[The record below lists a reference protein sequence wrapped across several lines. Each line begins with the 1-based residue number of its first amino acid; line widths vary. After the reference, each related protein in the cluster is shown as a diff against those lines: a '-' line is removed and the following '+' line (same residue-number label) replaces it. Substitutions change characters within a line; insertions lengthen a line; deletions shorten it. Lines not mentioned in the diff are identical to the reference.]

1 MNAFSKEYFKE
12 LECRTLLLAYQR
24 LLEKGVHPESTI
36 RFVLSSAP
44 KGK

>member
-12 LECRTLLLAYQR
+12 LERRTLLLAYQR
-24 LLEKGVHPESTI
+24 LLEKGVHPESVV
-36 RFVLSSAP
+36 RFILSSAP

>member
-12 LECRTLLLAYQR
+12 LERRTVLAALRHLLD
-24 LLEKGVHPESTI
+24 KGVHPESTI
-36 RFVLSSAP
+36 RIVLSSAP